1 MRVEDIKLYY
11 GYNEWAN
18 NRILDAAQQAS
29 PEQLTAPNALGWG
42 DLRGM
47 LTHTLNAESG
57 WFNFLF
63 EGGGGEW
70 LKAEDVPDV
79 SALRARWGRQNEITR
94 QCLDSLEDA
103 DLTRRH
109 ARERGGQRFETVL
122 WQALVHVVNHGTQH
136 RSECAALLTG
146 LGSSPG
152 DMDLTLYLND
162 AGIASGPSDSAR
174 RADIELLFRYN
185 DWANERILA
194 TAERVSAEEFTLP
207 NDFGW
212 GSLQGALVHLMDAEY
227 AWRVLLKDG
236 EHVEWLQ
243 PEDFADVAA
252 IRRRW
257 AQEREAFW
265 RYLEGLSSADLS
277 ATISYEGDSIRYRAL
292 WHCLAHVVNHGTQH
306 RAECAALLTG
316 FGHSPG
322 NLGFHGLPVGELMA
336 GLRGPIRRQFPAY
349 AAAVSRADRQ
359 DSRLLHHAA

>member
-18 NRILDAAQQAS
+18 ERILRAAERAA
-29 PEQLTAPNALGWG
+29 PEQLSAANELGWG
-42 DLRGM
+42 SLRGM
-47 LTHTLNAESG
+47 LTHTLDAETG

-63 EGGGGEW
+63 ERGERVW
-70 LKAEDVPDV
+70 LKAEDFADV
-79 SALRARWGRQNEITR
+79 AALRTRWHERNEITR
-94 QCLDSLEDA
+94 DCLDTLEDA
-103 DLTRRH
+103 DLTRVH
-109 ARERGGQRFETVL
+109 ASERGGRRFENVL

-146 LGSSPG
+146 LGFSPG
-152 DMDLTLYLND
+152 DMDLTLYLNE
-162 AGIASGPSDSAR
+162 ANITQSAADSQR
-174 RADIELLFRYN
+174 RADIDLLFRYN

-194 TAERVSAEEFTLP
+194 MAERVTADEFARP

-212 GSLQGALVHLMDAEY
+212 GSLKGALVHLMDAEY
-227 AWRVLLKDG
+227 AWRTLLKDG

-252 IRRRW
+252 IRARW
-257 AQEREAFW
+257 EEERAAFW
-265 RYLEGLSSADLS
+265 AYLDSLSSDDLS
-277 ATISYEGDSIRYRAL
+277 ATISYEGEAGIRCRAL

-322 NLGFHGLPVGELMA
+322 NLDFTVYLSEN
-336 GLRGPIRRQFPAY
+336 
-349 AAAVSRADRQ
+349 
-359 DSRLLHHAA
+359 